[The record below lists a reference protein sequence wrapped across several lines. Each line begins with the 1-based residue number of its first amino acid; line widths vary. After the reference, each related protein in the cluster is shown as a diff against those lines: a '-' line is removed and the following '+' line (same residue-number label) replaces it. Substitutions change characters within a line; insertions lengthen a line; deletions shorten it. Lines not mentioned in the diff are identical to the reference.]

1 MEKKKEIIKWIIAF
15 VLALMVGVTVFQV
28 WHIKC
33 YYKMEPSACE
43 GCYIINQY
51 YKTEFEPDN
60 LSHKQIKSWIDKEID
75 TNYWIEYK
83 QLKDKKHS
91 RSIVLFRK
99 IEVDIYQTA
108 DKKYEFAKA
117 LAHEQIHIKYQ
128 MENET
133 FVTYKTITTLFES
146 DNEFLK
152 FVAVDYANDVLT
164 GGYRGTIYDCGQQ
177 LFEYFKDKD
186 VTIRYI

>member
-43 GCYIINQY
+43 ECYIVNQY
-51 YKTEFEPDN
+51 YKPEFESEN
-60 LSHKQIKSWIDKEID
+60 LTHKQIRKWIDSEINTQYKLNYKELSFKEYGRSLVLLRIID
-75 TNYWIEYK
+75 IDNHQAENNI
-83 QLKDKKHS
+83 D
-91 RSIVLFRK
+91 
-99 IEVDIYQTA
+99 
-108 DKKYEFAKA
+108 FAKA

-128 MENET
+128 TENET

-164 GGYRGTIYDCGQQ
+164 GGYRGTVYDCGQQ
-177 LFEYFKDKD
+177 LLDYFQAK
-186 VTIRYI
+186 T